1 MKSRHN
7 LLRAAAM
14 VALATLASVAFAQY
28 PSKTIRVLVGFPA
41 GTGPDVAARI
51 VSQQLQEAMK
61 SPVVVENKPGAAG
74 FIAAQE
80 AARAQPDGYTLL
92 FGEVG
97 QLSMASSTY
106 SAMPT
111 SCP

>member
-80 AARAQPDGYTLL
+80 
-92 FGEVG
+92 
-97 QLSMASSTY
+97 LSLIHI
-106 SAMPT
+106 
-111 SCP
+111 